1 MNLLD
6 EYINKKEK
14 FLQNTNEIETQNI
27 FILYFDK

>member
-27 FILYFDK
+27 LYILYF